1 MVCLSFITAWV
12 VLRPSGDTKHSLFDV
27 GPSCVRTFDRF
38 RSRWDTSGCSQIMR
52 ISPSASASFPAMTG
66 WRHAPQSDN
75 INLFLSPYL
84 QLSFIYLSSRC
95 WSNSLIRRAV
105 KLIYFLAAGC
115 RQLAGEESQQSGS
128 YNCGVIIFMQLHGFF
143 LGGKRRF
150 RLTCYGNKAAINVP
164 TTSEYEGRAA
174 QLSSNAPFSAHFS
187 EPTQRELSS
196 NTRRHAS
203 CFKNVNVM
211 FKKSSSEVTKSF
223 TDEVHRRKL
232 LIYCV
237 RTVQRDSSALEFD
250 LNISDKSWANVQ
262 R

>member
-1 MVCLSFITAWV
+1 
-12 VLRPSGDTKHSLFDV
+12 
-27 GPSCVRTFDRF
+27 
-38 RSRWDTSGCSQIMR
+38 
-52 ISPSASASFPAMTG
+52 MTG
-66 WRHAPQSDN
+66 WRHTPQSDN

-164 TTSEYEGRAA
+164 TTSEYEGRTA
-174 QLSSNAPFSAHFS
+174 LLPSNAPFSAHFLWANTKVIVFKH
-187 EPTQRELSS
+187 TQTCS
-196 NTRRHAS
+196 
-203 CFKNVNVM
+203 V
-211 FKKSSSEVTKSF
+211 FKKSLSEVTKSF
-223 TDEVHRRKL
+223 IDEVQRGKL

-262 R
+262 S